1 MGANQITSE
10 TVGLTPEQ
18 ERQYVT
24 DLEKMGETQV
34 RSDSE
39 LGRISPGFVHLAST
53 WLAGKEREA
62 KKREAAS
69 KAEQIELM
77 RRQAAATERA
87 NTRATIA
94 ILIAIASVVV
104 TFIGTIV
111 TVIGTWKA
119 WR

>member
-1 MGANQITSE
+1 MA
-10 TVGLTPEQ
+10 LTPEQ
-18 ERQYVT
+18 ERLFVIE
-24 DLEKMGETQV
+24 LEKKGETQV

-39 LGRISPGFVHLAST
+39 HGKISPAFVHLAST

-62 KKREAAS
+62 KEREGTA

-77 RRQAAATERA
+77 RRQAAAAERA

-94 ILIAIASVVV
+94 ILIASASVIV
-104 TFIGTIV
+104 TLIGTIGSL
-111 TVIGTWKA
+111 IGTWKA